1 VACFVTPPLE
11 AETVTLVLVLTLPV
25 CTAKVAALAPA
36 GIVTLVGTVATEV
49 LLLRRLTCTP
59 PVGAGPLSVTVP
71 CDEPP
76 DRTVLGAR
84 LSDAK
89 DAVDGGGDT
98 VVGCTVRVA
107 DTIAPE

>member
-1 VACFVTPPLE
+1 M
-11 AETVTLVLVLTLPV
+11 
-25 CTAKVAALAPA
+25 KVAALAPA
-36 GIVTLVGTVATEV
+36 GTTTLLGTVATEV

-71 CDEPP
+71 CDEAP

-89 DAVDGGGDT
+89 DSADGGGDT
-98 VVGCTVRVA
+98 VVGCMVSVA
-107 DTIAPE
+107 DIIAPE

>member
-1 VACFVTPPLE
+1 M
-11 AETVTLVLVLTLPV
+11 
-25 CTAKVAALAPA
+25 KVAALAPA
-36 GIVTLVGTVATEV
+36 GTTTLLGTVATDV

-59 PVGAGPLSVTVP
+59 PAGAGPLNVTVP

-89 DAVDGGGDT
+89 DSADGGGDT
-98 VVGCTVRVA
+98 VVGCTVSVA
-107 DTIAPE
+107 DTITPE